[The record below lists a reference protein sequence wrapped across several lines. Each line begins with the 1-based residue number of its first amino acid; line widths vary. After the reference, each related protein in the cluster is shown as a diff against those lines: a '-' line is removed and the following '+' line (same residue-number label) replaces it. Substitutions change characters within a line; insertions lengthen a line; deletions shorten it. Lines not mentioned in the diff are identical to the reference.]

1 MWWQVDGA
9 YSFQV
14 CPASEF
20 VFTQLLYVI
29 EDWCWSRSFF
39 CVCTLSFFTA
49 MLVLD
54 SHLIPYTG
62 MDVWVYELIC

>member
-9 YSFQV
+9 YSFQA

-39 CVCTLSFFTA
+39 CVCTLCFFYCYACIRLAFDTVQGHGC
-49 MLVLD
+49 LGV
-54 SHLIPYTG
+54 
-62 MDVWVYELIC
+62 